1 RGDCVEKRIEKVE
14 SFWNGD
20 TFDPESNVQ
29 FGEGGAGTFSDGKLN
44 TGTNDPRIAWVLSEF
59 HRFGAHESI
68 TYDAKPHI
76 GTDVLVNVVRN
87 IRKHIISLGGE
98 IHFRHR
104 FCDYSAADGVITVSA
119 EHEGAVLQ
127 FVSEYVILALGHSSR
142 DTFEL
147 LYRKGLELQQK
158 PFSIGVRIEHPQSLI
173 NIAQYGKI
181 KGLPPAD
188 YKLNCRTKSGSAY
201 TFCMCPGGSVVAAA
215 SEPNSI
221 VTNGMSDRARDK
233 ENANSALLVS
243 VTPED
248 FPNNHPLAGMYWQRE
263 IEQRAFAYSGSYRA
277 PAQLVGDFLNG
288 HASAGKSSVNPSY
301 RPSVFFGDI
310 REVLPKKITDTIAE
324 ALPILGRKLKGF
336 DDPDAVMT
344 APETR
349 SSSPVRIVRGTD
361 RTCINGLYPCGEG
374 AGYAG
379 GITSAAVDG
388 MKTAEAVIQHILSK
402 NGEKI

>member
-1 RGDCVEKRIEKVE
+1 MEKRAEQYVPLQYDIPKCTSPKRPIVVGFGPAGMFASLVLAEAGLRPIILERGDCVEKRIEKVE

-44 TGTNDPRIAWVLSEF
+44 TGTNDPRIAWVLSKF

-147 LYRKGLELQQK
+147 LYRKGLELQQN
-158 PFSIGVRIEHPQSLI
+158 H
-173 NIAQYGKI
+173 
-181 KGLPPAD
+181 
-188 YKLNCRTKSGSAY
+188 
-201 TFCMCPGGSVVAAA
+201 
-215 SEPNSI
+215 
-221 VTNGMSDRARDK
+221 
-233 ENANSALLVS
+233 
-243 VTPED
+243 
-248 FPNNHPLAGMYWQRE
+248 FP
-263 IEQRAFAYSGSYRA
+263 
-277 PAQLVGDFLNG
+277 
-288 HASAGKSSVNPSY
+288 
-301 RPSVFFGDI
+301 
-310 REVLPKKITDTIAE
+310 
-324 ALPILGRKLKGF
+324 
-336 DDPDAVMT
+336 
-344 APETR
+344 
-349 SSSPVRIVRGTD
+349 
-361 RTCINGLYPCGEG
+361 
-374 AGYAG
+374 
-379 GITSAAVDG
+379 
-388 MKTAEAVIQHILSK
+388 
-402 NGEKI
+402 